1 MPRRA
6 ALALA
11 AAVALPAASAAQD
24 LSTVAFSRQRTAE
37 ALLRVDLEY
46 GGGTL
51 QIAPGTDEM
60 LYSGRMRFDAEMF
73 QPVVRYANSRLEV
86 GLDRGRLRGRNLR
99 GQSLDI
105 TLGTGVPME
114 VELRFG
120 AAEADLELGGLRIRS
135 ARISTGA
142 SNTALRFSEPNPE
155 ACQSF
160 TVEVGAARFEAT
172 GLGNLNSERLTV
184 SGGVGEVILD
194 FTGTLRADMIADID
208 MGLGA
213 LTLRV
218 PRSLGVRVHKGGI
231 LTGFDSQGL
240 VRQGNEYVSPG
251 WANAARKLTIHLDAA
266 LGSIR
271 VAWVDG

>member
-11 AAVALPAASAAQD
+11 AAVALPSAAAAQD

-37 ALLRVDLEY
+37 QLLRVDLEY

-51 QIAPGTDEM
+51 RVTPGTDPM
-60 LYSGRMRFDAEMF
+60 LYNGRMRYDAEMF
-73 QPVVRYANSRLEV
+73 EPVVRYANSRLEV
-86 GLDRGRLRGRNLR
+86 GLDGRLRGRSLR
-99 GQSLDI
+99 GQSLDL

-120 AAEADLELGGLRIRS
+120 AAEANLDLGGLRIRN

-142 SNTALRFSEPNPE
+142 SNTNLHFSAANPE
-155 ACQSF
+155 VCNALN
-160 TVEVGAARFEAT
+160 VEVGAARFEAT
-172 GLGNLNSERLTV
+172 GLGNLNTERLSV

-194 FTGTLRADMIADID
+194 FTGAMRTDMIANID

-218 PRSLGVRVHKGGI
+218 PRGLGVRVNKGGI

-240 VRQGNEYVSPG
+240 VKQGNEFVSPG
-251 WANAARKLTIHLDAA
+251 WENAARKLTINLDAA
-266 LGSIR
+266 LGTIR